1 MPGTS
6 EAVIGGDEAISTA
19 LLHWARFRRV
29 VEPCPS
35 RSVLFHYALG
45 LVEDREEADPDLS
58 VFILFL
64 LMG

>member
-1 MPGTS
+1 MI
-6 EAVIGGDEAISTA
+6 EGDEAISTA
-19 LLHWARFRRV
+19 LLHWGRFRTV

-35 RSVLFHYALG
+35 CSVLFHCALG